1 MPNLTRREI
10 LAAASAGIAA
20 GAAGLPGGLAAQT
33 ASQPKK
39 GGGMTVAMS
48 AATETVDPHFSR
60 SQVAR
65 NVLMHMCETLVTI
78 DERGSPQ
85 LQLAEKLDVSPDW
98 RSFTFALRK
107 GVPFHNGKEMTAEDA
122 KRSLE
127 RYAKV
132 SPERSRLANV
142 DRIVTPDKHTLVVE
156 LKSATPSW
164 IELIKSPASP
174 MTIIPAEECDK
185 EANKAAPISTG
196 PFSFVDWDGVTKLRG
211 RRFADY
217 VPNTAYPGRDGYGGR
232 RTAHLDE
239 ITFAVVSEASGRI
252 AGLQSG
258 QFDILDEVPVKAA
271 TRLGQDSRFKIYEQ
285 SKRGINI
292 VPVNVQRS
300 PTDKLLVRQAIQV
313 ALDQEEIMT
322 IAAEGAFEL
331 NPSLVYRDSEF
342 YPARAGELV
351 YNRKDAARAKALL
364 KEAGYG
370 GEELVILTSG
380 DLPSL
385 QEVAV
390 VMSEQLKAV
399 GMKTRLDVLDWPGAN
414 ARRNDPTT
422 HNLFSTSY
430 AIQPLLGPFQYQRLI
445 SGGSNWSFYK
455 EDQEMESAWQRLLAA
470 TSKEEQKA
478 AWQDIE
484 LRLNGQVHQIKM
496 GDRNLKQAAK
506 ASVTNFVPFDGIRLW
521 DIWQA

>member
-1 MPNLTRREI
+1 MLDLTRRSI
-10 LAAASAGIAA
+10 LKHASFGIAA
-20 GAAGLPGGLAAQT
+20 GSLGFPFGLSAQN

-39 GGGMTVAMS
+39 GGSVTVAMS

-98 RSFTFALRK
+98 RTFTFVLRK

-122 KRSLE
+122 KHSLE
-127 RYAKV
+127 RYARV

-142 DRIVTPDKHTLVVE
+142 DRMTTPDRHTLVVE
-156 LKSATPSW
+156 LKSSTPSW

-174 MTIIPAEECDK
+174 MTIIPSEECDK
-185 EANKAAPISTG
+185 DANQVSPISTG
-196 PFSFVDWDGVTKLRG
+196 PFTFVDWDGVTRLRG

-217 VPNTAYPGRDGYGGR
+217 VANEKYSGRDGYGGR
-232 RTAHLDE
+232 RTAHVDE
-239 ITFAVVSEASGRI
+239 ISFAVVSEASARV

-271 TRLGQDSRFKIYEQ
+271 ARLGQDGRFRIHEQ

-300 PTDKLLVRQAIQV
+300 PTDKLLVRRAIQV
-313 ALDQEEIMT
+313 ALDQEEIMA
-322 IAAEGAFEL
+322 IAAEGAFQL
-331 NPSLVYRDSEF
+331 NPSLVYKDSEF
-342 YPARAGELV
+342 YPSKADQLV
-351 YNRKDAARAKALL
+351 YNQKDTARAKALL
-364 KEAGYG
+364 AEAGYRD
-370 GEELVILTSG
+370 EEIVILTSA
-380 DLPSL
+380 DIPSL

-390 VMSEQLKAV
+390 VMSEQLKAA
-399 GMKTRLDVLDWPGAN
+399 GMKVRLDVLDWPGAN
-414 ARRNDPTT
+414 ARRNDPRT

-430 AIQPLLGPFQYQRLI
+430 AIQPLLGPFQYQRLV
-445 SGGSNWSFYK
+445 SGSSNWSFYK
-455 EDQEMESAWQRLLAA
+455 DDKEMESAWQRLLSA
-470 TSKEEQKA
+470 TSKADQKA

-484 LRLNGQVHQIKM
+484 LRINGQVHQIKV
-496 GDRNLKQAAK
+496 GDRNLMQATK
-506 ASVTNFVPFDGIRLW
+506 ASVTNFTPFDGIRLW
-521 DIWQA
+521 DIWHA